1 MQGPYETLQ
10 MQPPPTAYPPPPPA
24 YAPPAYPS
32 HYPRPPRFK
41 WENYGMI
48 FIIVGTVLI
57 GVGIIVMGTIPG
69 DIYMKQPNVSGTE
82 MHIDLRINSLLG
94 GAVLAGVGTML
105 EGLGAAFNVKAH
117 FDLEER
123 RK

>member
-1 MQGPYETLQ
+1 
-10 MQPPPTAYPPPPPA
+10 
-24 YAPPAYPS
+24 
-32 HYPRPPRFK
+32 
-41 WENYGMI
+41 MI

-69 DIYMKQPNVSGTE
+69 DIWMKNPSVSGSE
-82 MHIDLRINSLLG
+82 IHIELKINSLLV
-94 GAVLAGVGTML
+94 GAILAGVGTML